1 MVKRAA
7 VNEQILK
14 HSDHILRQTDYQPE
28 YLHYDP
34 GHCAYKHIAYDRPD
48 QAVTCEQLPY

>member
-7 VNEQILK
+7 VSEQILK
-14 HSDHILRQTDYQPE
+14 HPDHILRQTDNQPE

-34 GHCAYKHIAYDRPD
+34 GHCADQHIAYDRPD
-48 QAVTCEQLPY
+48 QAVTCKQLPY